1 MLGDRLTHEYGLSIG
16 FDAAPC
22 EVMRWI
28 EAPDRAKLD
37 KFIASNRSA
46 IAEDADGDYVYM
58 APSVFSLNW
67 VAERNPDITFKDVK
81 AVTQG

>member
-1 MLGDRLTHEYGLSIG
+1 
-16 FDAAPC
+16 
-22 EVMRWI
+22 MRWI
-28 EAPDRAKLD
+28 EATDKAKLD
-37 KFIASNRSA
+37 KFIEQNRSA
-46 IAEDADGDYVYM
+46 IAVDSDGDYVYM

>member
-1 MLGDRLTHEYGLSIG
+1 
-16 FDAAPC
+16 
-22 EVMRWI
+22 MRWI
-28 EAPDRAKLD
+28 EAPDRAKLE
-37 KFIASNRSA
+37 KFIEQNRSA
-46 IAEDADGDYVYM
+46 IAVDADGDYVYM